1 MDIQLEKY
9 KLMEWLI
16 GLKDEAVISKLK
28 TIKSSL
34 SASSDWADDISETE
48 KLLVNAGLK
57 DIEEGNTFTHE
68 QVMKEINEAY
78 GI

>member
-16 GLKDEAVISKLK
+16 NLKDESIISKLK
-28 TIKSSL
+28 NIKNGL
-34 SASSDWADDISETE
+34 STSSDWADDVSETE
-48 KLLVNAGLK
+48 KLLVEAGLK
-57 DIEEGNTFTHE
+57 DIEEGKTFTHE

-78 GI
+78 GL

>member
-9 KLMEWLI
+9 KLMEWLVS
-16 GLKDEAVISKLK
+16 LKDESIISK
-28 TIKSSL
+28 IKNIKNNTSD
-34 SASSDWADDISETE
+34 ASDWSGDVSETE
-48 KLLVNAGLK
+48 KLLIEAGLI

-68 QVMKEINEAY
+68 QVMKEINDAY

>member
-9 KLMEWLI
+9 KLVEWLM
-16 GLKDEAVISKLK
+16 GLKDESVISKLK
-28 TIKSSL
+28 SIKSSL
-34 SASSDWADDISETE
+34 STSSDWAEGISETE
-48 KLLVNAGLK
+48 KLLISAGLK
-57 DIEEGNTFTHE
+57 DVEEGNTFTHE

>member
-9 KLMEWLI
+9 KLMEWLMS
-16 GLKDEAVISKLK
+16 LKDESVISKLK

-34 SASSDWADDISETE
+34 SASLDWADDISETE
-48 KLLVNAGLK
+48 KLLINTGLK
-57 DIEEGNTFTHE
+57 DIEDGNTFTHE

>member
-1 MDIQLEKY
+1 MDIQIEKY

-16 GLKDEAVISKLK
+16 GLKDESVIYKLK

-34 SASSDWADDISETE
+34 SSSSNWADDISDTE
-48 KLLVNAGLK
+48 KLLINAGLK
-57 DIEEGNTFTHE
+57 DVEEGNTFTHE
-68 QVMKEINEAY
+68 DVMKEINEAY

>member
-1 MDIQLEKY
+1 MDIQIEKY
-9 KLMEWLI
+9 KLIEWLT
-16 GLKDEAVISKLK
+16 GLKDESVISKLK

-34 SASSDWADDISETE
+34 SSSSDWADDISETE
-48 KLLVNAGLK
+48 KLLVEAGLK

-68 QVMKEINEAY
+68 QVMNEINEAY

>member
-1 MDIQLEKY
+1 MDIQIEKY

-16 GLKDEAVISKLK
+16 NLKDESIISKLRE
-28 TIKSSL
+28 IKNSRST
-34 SASSDWADDISETE
+34 SSDWADDISETE
-48 KLLVNAGLK
+48 KLLVEAGLK

>member
-1 MDIQLEKY
+1 MDIQIEKY
-9 KLMEWLI
+9 KLIEWLMS
-16 GLKDEAVISKLK
+16 LKDESVISKLE

-34 SASSDWADDISETE
+34 SSSSDWADDISDTE
-48 KLLVNAGLK
+48 KLLVEAGLK

>member
-9 KLMEWLI
+9 KLMEWLMN
-16 GLKDEAVISKLK
+16 LKDESVISKLK
-28 TIKSSL
+28 TIKSRL
-34 SASSDWADDISETE
+34 STSSDWADDISDTE

-57 DIEEGNTFTHE
+57 DVEEGRTFTHE
-68 QVMKEINEAY
+68 QVMKEINEVY

>member
-9 KLMEWLI
+9 KLIAWLMN
-16 GLKDEAVISKLK
+16 LKDESVISKLK
-28 TIKSSL
+28 IIKSS
-34 SASSDWADDISETE
+34 SSTSSDWADEISDTE
-48 KLLVNAGLK
+48 KLLIKAGLK

-68 QVMKEINEAY
+68 QVMEEIKNTY

>member
-1 MDIQLEKY
+1 MDAQSEKY

-28 TIKSSL
+28 KIKNDHVKH
-34 SASSDWADDISETE
+34 SDWVNEISETE
-48 KLLVNAGLK
+48 KLLIEAGLK
-57 DIEEGNTFTHE
+57 DLEEGKTFTHE
-68 QVMKEINEAY
+68 QVLKEIKETY